1 MLSFIVHIISTHV
14 SLYLTGY
21 RNVGLIEDM
30 SISRDVMTRLTS
42 QSAWR
47 HYMTN
52 MYTTVL

>member
-42 QSAWR
+42 QSTWR